1 MDLSKILSI
10 SGRAGLFKV
19 ISQAKNAVIVESL
32 IDQKRIPAFG
42 HEKMSSL
49 EEISVFSTGEDL
61 PLKEIFK
68 KMHDKLQDKETV
80 DPKSDNKILQESFL
94 EMVPEY
100 DQERV
105 YPSDIRKILNWYNL
119 LLANQLLDFP
129 EEDEQAS
136 TEEKKTSE
144 EKVAEK

>member
-100 DQERV
+100 DQ
-105 YPSDIRKILNWYNL
+105 DGFIL
-119 LLANQLLDFP
+119 QI
-129 EEDEQAS
+129 
-136 TEEKKTSE
+136 
-144 EKVAEK
+144 